1 MSTLSTRRTD
11 FSSRRS
17 TRKSQGGPPA
27 ITYDIY
33 CVNFYDNGLKA
44 VREEFI
50 KQIKLG
56 LRRFLFV
63 IDLDTELEDA
73 RVSNQLSSR
82 LSSKFKKD
90 VLPTNPL
97 DLTLLRI
104 HDCLAEYDLV
114 TRQIEAELSFNML
127 KYYQKNVP
135 AQLKIRSVDS
145 KKEKSSGME
154 SKRRPISKT
163 KDTTDTKSLGKIS
176 CFGVNAKEHHRVGKG
191 YPLSKRLY
199 IKDAP
204 LNTTI
209 LILIMGRMDN
219 DFYMQL
225 LGNAQPLRGVVHFLP
240 EECAYDL
247 LVPRP
252 RREKQLR
259 ETIEKIQRDIY
270 ALRKRALTKPVGIF
284 QQQLPQMSKCQSVKY
299 SSEIFDQLSYYMYD
313 MQMLREQYDEYYVK
327 PYHEINVKM
336 RADTS
341 LQDSLQMAESL
352 SIQGHYLRAEM
363 PAVHDDDASIYLYM
377 ESLMCTFGNPR
388 DLMSEMEV
396 LLLANPT
403 SSVQTRVLD
412 KIKVYANAFKSII
425 KLVKSERLFVEQ
437 ANTLLCNIVSY
448 MDQEAMRN
456 IYHACLEYN
465 VLRRYFTTGYI
476 IEKIH
481 PAPYNTDMEPQHLP
495 KYAKLYLTD
504 DSVSQRIIQLITEY
518 DNYKVQEIYPKVKL
532 YTFKRALNEVFEKQ
546 QQITIPTRLCFRD
559 FTLYEMQQFL
569 QDLVTPQMFETA
581 IEVKHQETTSEYPSM
596 YTLASD
602 EEETKPFSCS
612 SNRHYN
618 ITPSV
623 FIRPKSLKAKRI
635 TEQQRE
641 HEKREKVSPRPSRL
655 RSKESFR
662 VSNKSMRSLNMRT
675 PNNLKDGSD
684 HEKPTFIGLGPDHA
698 MLTGYN
704 LDDARQTIK
713 AKTSKYYFEE
723 GLITLYEEKWNF
735 RQMNKCLSIE
745 IDKQTLHLT
754 NEPGNIGIVAPN
766 IRLRTPNGISLR
778 VRPKD
783 KECAKVVLNYP
794 NGLSLYC
801 HDNHAEHLWSGQQSK
816 LNESRRINTPYGC
829 VIVFYNNTDTV
840 LIMRYNGEVYRL
852 YSYVDVKGEE
862 EGETEDNTSFI
873 NACST
878 QSTYSSYKPL
888 PKRSLRKK
896 RRPHITMSQTSRTI
910 GGADTLGRKTASLT
924 RDSSSIS
931 SQTLAAR
938 AAKAEAR
945 QIQMTQ
951 AAALFASIDP
961 ELKYLEF
968 IMQLFNLSYK
978 HLKLTTSLGSV
989 VHVEEGKI
997 HCGKPIRVTEWHDYF
1012 ANESYAMRDD
1022 GMRMVWTHNSL
1033 RCYHGDGTV
1042 ITSTIVDS
1050 WDRGIIEDEIDK
1062 QISSSSSH
1070 LSRLKPNEPESE
1082 ETNVIYIN
1090 VPAGSSLI
1098 DELYESKKYEKREPD
1113 KFDKKEPEYIEEIQ
1127 IEDQYIY
1134 DYSFTTLQPN
1144 SFLIQHNSYAGTHF
1158 NFTHINQ
1165 TDLELETK
1173 VIAADNLQFR
1183 IYQLAKDET
1192 VVQNESSYGDES
1204 PERRTSGDPISSEA
1218 DADEWTRLTNINTLR
1233 SPTIIPKL
1241 PLIVD
1246 IEASN
1251 LQLSIRE
1258 DRIELNAKLRKFGCD
1273 ENVLVVRDNIQLNV
1287 NMMKS
1292 LSTVFSDWVDV
1303 FHKFINCACPKWR
1316 TAYFVEST
1324 LSDCRR
1330 KGLELFK
1337 TVPTLGNY
1345 NFCAGNYFIDPEE
1358 LKTVNACMTSNI
1370 DWQKEDMVKFPRFPA
1385 KKKVP
1390 QIIQFPTVLSTKI
1403 FVEIPAQLA
1412 YTDRIH
1418 MFIFPFEKI
1427 KFRKLKH
1434 RFNEALIFHLYPHL
1448 RDLVH
1453 KEISNRSW
1461 RNLHIENKRRAFLEQ
1476 QRLSLYVAMLKHKV
1490 YPNYFQ
1496 FRDQYHSHV
1505 RYIDFFEFMAS
1516 KCSEKNNPEHYQNV
1530 NDDDEPAISVKEQTK
1545 GKELKGRRKK
1555 CLCPRYEKS
1564 FK

>member
-17 TRKSQGGPPA
+17 TRKTHSGSTSVA
-27 ITYDIY
+27 YDIY

-63 IDLDTELEDA
+63 IDLDTELDDA
-73 RVSNQLSSR
+73 HLTNLLPSR
-82 LSSKFKKD
+82 LSDKFKKD
-90 VLPTNPL
+90 VLPTKPL

-104 HDCLAEYDLV
+104 HDCLTEYDLV
-114 TRQIEAELSFNML
+114 NRQIEAELSFNML
-127 KYYQKNVP
+127 KYYQKHVP
-135 AQLKIRSVDS
+135 AQLKVRSLDS
-145 KKEKSSGME
+145 KKDKSSGME
-154 SKRRPISKT
+154 SKRRPVTKSKE
-163 KDTTDTKSLGKIS
+163 TTDTKSLGKIS

-209 LILIMGRMDN
+209 LILIMGRMNN
-219 DFYMQL
+219 DFYMDL
-225 LGNAQPLRGVVHFLP
+225 LGHGQPLRGVVHFLP

-252 RREKQLR
+252 RREKQLL
-259 ETIEKIQRDIY
+259 ETIEKIQRDIH
-270 ALRKRALTKPVGIF
+270 ALRKRTLTKPVGIF

-299 SSEIFDQLSYYMYD
+299 ASNIFDQLSYYMYD
-313 MQMLREQYDEYYVK
+313 MQMLREQYEEYYVK
-327 PYHEINVKM
+327 PYREINVKM
-336 RADTS
+336 SADTS
-341 LQDSLQMAESL
+341 LQDSFQMVDSL
-352 SIQGHYLRAEM
+352 SIQGHYLKDEM
-363 PAVHDDDASIYLYM
+363 PAVHDDDANIYLYV
-377 ESLMCTFGNPR
+377 ESLMCTFGEPR
-388 DLMSEMEV
+388 DLMTEMEV

-403 SSVQTRVLD
+403 SAIQTRVLD

-425 KLVKSERLFVEQ
+425 KLMKIERLFVEQ
-437 ANTLLCNIVSY
+437 ANTLLCSVVSY
-448 MDQEAMRN
+448 MDQELMRN

-465 VLRRYFTTGYI
+465 VLRRYFSTGYI

-481 PAPYNTDMEPQHLP
+481 YTPYSADLEPQHLP

-504 DSVSQRIIQLITEY
+504 DSVTQRIIQLITEY
-518 DNYKVQEIYPKVKL
+518 DNYKVEEIHPNVKL
-532 YTFKRALNEVFEKQ
+532 YTFKRALNEVIEKQ
-546 QQITIPTRLCFRD
+546 EEITIPTRLCFRD

-569 QDLVTPQMFETA
+569 HDLVTPQMFETA
-581 IEVKHQETTSEYPSM
+581 IEVKQQQDPLSEYFS
-596 YTLASD
+596 TLTLLSD
-602 EEETKPFSCS
+602 EDGSKPYNCP
-612 SNRHYN
+612 SNRPYSV
-618 ITPSV
+618 TPSV
-623 FIRPKSLKAKRI
+623 FVRPKSLKAKRI

-641 HEKREKVSPRPSRL
+641 QEKREKMSPRPSRL

-662 VSNKSMRSLNMRT
+662 VTNKSMRSLNSRT
-675 PNNLKDGSD
+675 PVHLKDGSKNSSD
-684 HEKPTFIGLGPDHA
+684 QEKPTFIGLGPDHP
-698 MLTGYN
+698 MLRGYN
-704 LDDARQTIK
+704 LDDGRQTIK
-713 AKTSKYYFEE
+713 SKTSKYYFEE

-754 NEPGNIGIVAPN
+754 NEPGQMGVVAPN

-783 KECAKVVLNYP
+783 EECAKAVLNYP
-794 NGLSLYC
+794 NGVSLYC
-801 HDNHAEHLWSGQQSK
+801 HDTHAEHLWSGQQSD
-816 LNESRRINTPYGC
+816 LHESRRVSTPYGC

-840 LIMRYNGEVYRL
+840 VIMRYNGEVYRL

-862 EGETEDNTSFI
+862 EGEAEDNTSFI

-888 PKRSLRKK
+888 PKRHLKKK
-896 RRPHITMSQTSRTI
+896 RRQRNSISQTSRTT
-910 GGADTLGRKTASLT
+910 GGADKLGRKATSLT
-924 RDSSSIS
+924 RDSSSTS

-945 QIQMTQ
+945 QSQMKQ
-951 AAALFASIDP
+951 SAALFASIDP

-978 HLKLTTSLGSV
+978 HLKLITSLGSV
-989 VHVEEGKI
+989 VHVEQGKI
-997 HCGKPIRVTEWHDYF
+997 HCAKPIRVTEWHDYF

-1022 GMRMVWTHNSL
+1022 GLRMVWTHNSL
-1033 RCYHGDGTV
+1033 RCYHSDGTV
-1042 ITSTIVDS
+1042 ITSTVVDG
-1050 WDRGIIEDEIDK
+1050 WDKGIIEDDIDK

-1070 LSRLKPNEPESE
+1070 LTHLKLIDRESDQS
-1082 ETNVIYIN
+1082 TIIFIN
-1090 VPAGSSLI
+1090 VPAGASI
-1098 DELYESKKYEKREPD
+1098 ADEIEDLGKFNIREP
-1113 KFDKKEPEYIEEIQ
+1113 ELIQEIE

-1134 DYSFTTLQPN
+1134 DYSFTTYEPD
-1144 SFLIQHNSYAGTHF
+1144 SFLIQHKSYAGTQF

-1165 TDLELETK
+1165 TDLKLETK

-1183 IYQLAKDET
+1183 IYPLAK
-1192 VVQNESSYGDES
+1192 NEIMAENGSSNGDES
-1204 PERRTSGDPISSEA
+1204 HEKRTSRDQFSSEA
-1218 DADEWTRLTNINTLR
+1218 DADEWSRLTYKRTSETPALIPTLHY
-1233 SPTIIPKL
+1233 
-1241 PLIVD
+1241 IVD

-1251 LQLSIRE
+1251 LQLSVRE
-1258 DRIELNAKLRKFGCD
+1258 DRIELHAQLRKFGCD

-1287 NMMKS
+1287 NMSKS
-1292 LSTVFSDWVDV
+1292 LSTVFSDWVEV
-1303 FHKFINCACPKWR
+1303 FYKFINCACPKWR

-1324 LSDCRR
+1324 TSDCRK

-1337 TVPTLGNY
+1337 TVPPLGNY

-1358 LKTVNACMTSNI
+1358 LKAVDACMTSNI
-1370 DWQKEDMVKFPRFPA
+1370 TWQKEDMLKFPRFEV
-1385 KKKVP
+1385 KKQVP
-1390 QIIQFPTVLSTKI
+1390 KIIQFPTVLSTRI

-1418 MFIFPFEKI
+1418 MFIYPFEKV

-1434 RFNEALIFHLYPHL
+1434 RFSEALIFHLHPHL

-1461 RNLHIENKRRAFLEQ
+1461 RNAHMENKRRAFLEQ

-1496 FRDQYHSHV
+1496 FKDQYHSHV
-1505 RYIDFFEFMAS
+1505 RNIDFFEFMAA
-1516 KCSEKNNPEHYQNV
+1516 KCNEKTNPEHYENA
-1530 NDDDEPAISVKEQTK
+1530 NADEEPETPVKEQTM
-1545 GKELKGRRKK
+1545 GNEQRGRRKK
-1555 CLCPRYEKS
+1555 CLCPKYEKS